1 MHIMGCAC
9 HATLYTVFYTT
20 GSILLLL
27 CEHVRW
33 CSHYIH
39 SSEMPG
45 LMLLRKKTTHTGD
58 KPLLGAHIIGCTHI
72 NAQSAVST
80 SHSRTYSHTHTHT
93 HAHTHT
99 HTRTHSL
106 THTHTHSHTYSHTHL
121 LTHSITLPRPLTHL
135 CIPVTLSSTTPFRYL
150 AVPEYFFNIKWVA
163 SPPSSRIWSERIDNS
178 K

>member
-93 HAHTHT
+93 HTHAHTHT

-106 THTHTHSHTYSHTHL
+106 THTHTHTHTLTHTHTHTLAHTHSHTH
-121 LTHSITLPRPLTHL
+121 THTHTWPIHWTIDKSIANTQCLQQH
-135 CIPVTLSSTTPFRYL
+135 
-150 AVPEYFFNIKWVA
+150 
-163 SPPSSRIWSERIDNS
+163 
-178 K
+178 